1 MKSLTGSSDF
11 LIDVEKQES
20 LLDSALKIVKNESFE
35 MKRSLDQNELMDAL
49 KHAVQMICELRT
61 SILMPKFYYRLY
73 IDVTNELQH
82 FLTFL
87 TDRYL
92 GEEQKFSVAELYETV
107 QYTGNIVPRLYLLI
121 TVGVVYI
128 KSGESPST
136 DILHDLVEMCRGV
149 QHPLRGLFLRN
160 YLLTSTKE
168 FIPDKPPPTLSLLQN
183 KNRNSINEDF
193 GEDEEEN
200 KLEDV
205 EDETTTCGD
214 VRDAIDF
221 IMVNFAEM
229 NKLWVR
235 MQHQGPSRESEK
247 RERERRE
254 LRILVGTNLVRLS
267 QLQNLELSLY
277 RQIVLPGILEQSV
290 SCREPISQEYLME
303 CVIQV
308 FPDNFHLATLN
319 EFLDACGE
327 LHSNVKIKNI
337 LGPLIEHLTSFAMTE
352 ENSLP
357 QDNNLF
363 NLFSKHIDKMVESR
377 SQMPFD
383 EIISIQ
389 IALLSLALNCYR
401 DRPELADTVYSTT
414 IQIVERRNIQNIL
427 ANSLIGRELTKLLKL
442 PIENY
447 NNIIELLALESYSN
461 ILQLLDIYGQR
472 KIAAFIIENALE
484 NNTLIEC
491 EDHLDKLFS
500 LIESL
505 LIDTPTTNEDIIQQ
519 KTSLLKLNGGG
530 GQNNNDEINNFN
542 LNEQKDFEEQQ
553 ILVARLIHLIQS
565 EHVEIHFKL
574 LNKMRKVFGSGG
586 NVRLRYTLPPTIFV
600 AHKFVLKIEE
610 MREQIENFDSRCS
623 KIFHFCINT
632 INALRQQAE
641 RPALALRFYLQSAII
656 ADRINFDKTSETTY
670 EFISKAFSVYE
681 EEISESREQVQSL
694 TLLIATITQ
703 IKSLVDESH
712 EPLRNQCALYASKLL
727 KRPDQAQMICLVAR
741 VFWYSR
747 VSDLGGEC
755 KKDGV
760 RTAECLKKATKIASQ
775 CMEELMQC
783 SLFMHIL
790 LVKIHFFEEKCFEVT
805 RQSIEELI
813 LRLREALVQMDPQNE
828 VDQISEKLEMAIERF
843 KHLCKQ
849 REEEE

>member
-1 MKSLTGSSDF
+1 MKSLTGSTDF

-183 KNRNSINEDF
+183 KNINSINEDF
-193 GEDEEEN
+193 GDEEE

-221 IMVNFAEM
+221 IM
-229 NKLWVR
+229 
-235 MQHQGPSRESEK
+235 GPSRESEK

-352 ENSLP
+352 ENSLS

-461 ILQLLDIYGQR
+461 ILQLLDICGQR

-491 EDHLDKLFS
+491 EEHLDKLFT
-500 LIESL
+500 LIECL
-505 LIDTPTTNEDIIQQ
+505 LIDTPTTNNDDIIQQ
-519 KTSLLKLNGGG
+519 KTSLLKLNGG
-530 GQNNNDEINNFN
+530 QNNNDEINNCN

-586 NVRLRYTLPPTIFV
+586 NARLRYTLPPTIFV

-610 MREQIENFDSRCS
+610 MREQI
-623 KIFHFCINT
+623 
-632 INALRQQAE
+632 
-641 RPALALRFYLQSAII
+641 
-656 ADRINFDKTSETTY
+656 
-670 EFISKAFSVYE
+670 AFSVYE

-741 VFWYSR
+741 V
-747 VSDLGGEC
+747 SDLGGEC

-805 RQSIEELI
+805 CQSIEELI

-849 REEEE
+849 REETEED

>member
-1 MKSLTGSSDF
+1 MKSLTGSTDF

-183 KNRNSINEDF
+183 KNINSINEDF
-193 GEDEEEN
+193 GDEEE

-352 ENSLP
+352 ENSLS

-389 IALLSLALNCYR
+389 FGF
-401 DRPELADTVYSTT
+401 EF
-414 IQIVERRNIQNIL
+414 IL

-461 ILQLLDIYGQR
+461 ILQLLDICGQR

-491 EDHLDKLFS
+491 EEHLDKLFT
-500 LIESL
+500 LIECL
-505 LIDTPTTNEDIIQQ
+505 LIDTPTTNNDDIIQQ
-519 KTSLLKLNGGG
+519 KTSLLKLNGG
-530 GQNNNDEINNFN
+530 QNNNDEINNCN

-586 NVRLRYTLPPTIFV
+586 NARLRYTLPPTIFV

-632 INALRQQAE
+632 MNVLRQQAE

-741 VFWYSR
+741 V
-747 VSDLGGEC
+747 SDLGGEC

-849 REEEE
+849 REETEEN

>member
-136 DILHDLVEMCRGV
+136 DILHDLVEMCKGV

-168 FIPDKPPPTLSLLQN
+168 FIPDKPPAISVLQN
-183 KNRNSINEDF
+183 NKNNRNSINEDF
-193 GEDEEEN
+193 GDEEEN
-200 KLEDV
+200 KLE
-205 EDETTTCGD
+205 EDETTSGD

-277 RQIVLPGILEQSV
+277 RQVVLPGILEQSV

-308 FPDNFHLATLN
+308 FPDNFHLSTLN

-337 LGPLIEHLTSFAMTE
+337 LGPLIEHLTSFAMAE
-352 ENSLP
+352 ECLP
-357 QDNNLF
+357 DDNNLF

-414 IQIVERRNIQNIL
+414 IQIVERRNVQKFVNYYFLGIYIFFSIL

-442 PIENY
+442 PVENY

-461 ILQLLDIYGQR
+461 ILKLLDLSGQR
-472 KIAAFIIENALE
+472 KIAAFIVENALE

-491 EDHLDKLFS
+491 EEHLDKLFS

-505 LIDTPTTNEDIIQQ
+505 LIDTSTNDDIQH
-519 KTSLLKLNGGG
+519 KTSLLTLNGGG
-530 GQNNNDEINNFN
+530 QQNDETSHI
-542 LNEQKDFEEQQ
+542 LNEQKDFDEQQ
-553 ILVARLIHLIQS
+553 ILVSRLVHLIQS
-565 EHVEIHFKL
+565 EQVEIHFKL

-586 NVRLRYTLPPTIFV
+586 SDRLRFTLPPTIYV
-600 AHKFVLKIEE
+600 AHKFILKIAE
-610 MREQIENFDSRCS
+610 MKEQI
-623 KIFHFCINT
+623 
-632 INALRQQAE
+632 
-641 RPALALRFYLQSAII
+641 SAII
-656 ADRINFDKTSETTY
+656 SDRIDFDKTSEITY

-741 VFWYSR
+741 VFWYSK
-747 VSDLGGEC
+747 VSDLNGEC
-755 KKDGV
+755 KKDGL

-790 LVKIHFFEEKCFEVT
+790 IVKIHFFEENCLEVT
-805 RQSIEELI
+805 RESIEELI
-813 LRLREALVQMDPQNE
+813 LRLREALVQMDPQFE
-828 VDQISEKLEMAIERF
+828 VDQISEKLEIATERF
-843 KHLCKQ
+843 KNLCRQ
-849 REEEE
+849 RE

>member
-183 KNRNSINEDF
+183 KNRNSMNEDF

-205 EDETTTCGD
+205 EEETTTCGD

-505 LIDTPTTNEDIIQQ
+505 LIDTPTNNDDIIQQ
-519 KTSLLKLNGGG
+519 KTSLLKLNGGGG

-586 NVRLRYTLPPTIFV
+586 NARLRYTLPPTIFV
-600 AHKFVLKIEE
+600 AHKFVLKIDE

-641 RPALALRFYLQSAII
+641 SAII

-703 IKSLVDESH
+703 ESMCFI
-712 EPLRNQCALYASKLL
+712 RFQIT

-747 VSDLGGEC
+747 VSDLEGEC

-849 REEEE
+849 REETEED

>member
-136 DILHDLVEMCRGV
+136 DILHDLVEMCKGV

-168 FIPDKPPPTLSLLQN
+168 FIPDKPPAISVLQN
-183 KNRNSINEDF
+183 NKNNRNSINEDF
-193 GEDEEEN
+193 GDEEEN
-200 KLEDV
+200 KLE
-205 EDETTTCGD
+205 EDETTSGD

-277 RQIVLPGILEQSV
+277 RQVVLPGILEQSV

-308 FPDNFHLATLN
+308 FPDNFHLSTLN

-337 LGPLIEHLTSFAMTE
+337 LGPLIEHLTSFAMAE
-352 ENSLP
+352 ECLP
-357 QDNNLF
+357 DDNNLF

-414 IQIVERRNIQNIL
+414 IQIVERRNVQNIL

-442 PIENY
+442 PVENY

-461 ILQLLDIYGQR
+461 ILKLLDLSGQR
-472 KIAAFIIENALE
+472 KIAAFIVENALE

-491 EDHLDKLFS
+491 EEHLDKLFS

-505 LIDTPTTNEDIIQQ
+505 LIDTSTNDDIQH
-519 KTSLLKLNGGG
+519 KTSLLTLNGGG
-530 GQNNNDEINNFN
+530 QQNDETSHI
-542 LNEQKDFEEQQ
+542 LNEQKDFDEQQ
-553 ILVARLIHLIQS
+553 ILVSRLVHLIQS
-565 EHVEIHFKL
+565 EQVEIHFKL

-586 NVRLRYTLPPTIFV
+586 SDRLRFTLPPTIYV
-600 AHKFVLKIEE
+600 AHKFILKIAE
-610 MREQIENFDSRCS
+610 MKEQIENFDSRCS

-632 INALRQQAE
+632 INALRHQAE

-656 ADRINFDKTSETTY
+656 SDRIDFDKTSEITY

-741 VFWYSR
+741 VFWYSKVCFLIFFFIIFE
-747 VSDLGGEC
+747 VSDLNGEC
-755 KKDGV
+755 KKDGL

-790 LVKIHFFEEKCFEVT
+790 IVKIHFFEENCLEVT
-805 RQSIEELI
+805 RESIEELI
-813 LRLREALVQMDPQNE
+813 LRLREALVQMDPQFE
-828 VDQISEKLEMAIERF
+828 VDQISEKLEIATERF
-843 KHLCKQ
+843 KNLC
-849 REEEE
+849 R